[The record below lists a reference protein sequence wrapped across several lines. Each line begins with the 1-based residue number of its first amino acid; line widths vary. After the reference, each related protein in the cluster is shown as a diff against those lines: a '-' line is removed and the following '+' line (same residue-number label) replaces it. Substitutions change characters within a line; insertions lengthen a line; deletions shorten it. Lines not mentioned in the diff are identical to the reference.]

1 MLGKPEYIPSWLTD
15 GNGQQP
21 SVLYPARPCRNYI
34 SAQCLLAQGQYTEL
48 LVRWSDWEQEC
59 RPYSN
64 FLCLLYLQVQRAA
77 AFAGRGDVT
86 SCRASLKQALAMAEA
101 DKLVLPLA
109 QNIALLRPYLEQEL
123 QIAQL
128 AAARHTNREI
138 AQRLS
143 LSEGTIKQ
151 YLNKIFAKLQIDAA
165 AKNKRHQLERF
176 FSNS

>member
-1 MLGKPEYIPSWLTD
+1 M
-15 GNGQQP
+15 
-21 SVLYPARPCRNYI
+21 LYPARPCRNYI

-86 SCRASLKQALAMAEA
+86 SCRASLNQALAMAEA

-109 QNIALLRPYLEQEL
+109 QNIALLRPYLE
-123 QIAQL
+123 IGRASC
-128 AAARHTNREI
+128 RE
-138 AQRLS
+138 RV
-143 LSEGTIKQ
+143 
-151 YLNKIFAKLQIDAA
+151 
-165 AKNKRHQLERF
+165 
-176 FSNS
+176 

>member
-1 MLGKPEYIPSWLTD
+1 
-15 GNGQQP
+15 
-21 SVLYPARPCRNYI
+21 
-34 SAQCLLAQGQYTEL
+34 
-48 LVRWSDWEQEC
+48 
-59 RPYSN
+59 
-64 FLCLLYLQVQRAA
+64 
-77 AFAGRGDVT
+77 
-86 SCRASLKQALAMAEA
+86 MAEA

-109 QNIALLRPYLEQEL
+109 QNIALLRPYLEQELQGEFSAAAAAALHLGQQLEAGRRRIVSARFAEAGLQELTEQEL

-176 FSNS
+176 FPNS

>member
-1 MLGKPEYIPSWLTD
+1 M
-15 GNGQQP
+15 
-21 SVLYPARPCRNYI
+21 V
-34 SAQCLLAQGQYTEL
+34 
-48 LVRWSDWEQEC
+48 
-59 RPYSN
+59 
-64 FLCLLYLQVQRAA
+64 
-77 AFAGRGDVT
+77 
-86 SCRASLKQALAMAEA
+86 
-101 DKLVLPLA
+101 
-109 QNIALLRPYLEQEL
+109 IALLRPYLEQEAQGEYSAAAAAALHLGQQLEAGRGQIMSARFAEAGLQELTEQEL

-176 FSNS
+176 FPNS

>member
-1 MLGKPEYIPSWLTD
+1 M
-15 GNGQQP
+15 
-21 SVLYPARPCRNYI
+21 
-34 SAQCLLAQGQYTEL
+34 
-48 LVRWSDWEQEC
+48 RWSDWEQEC

-123 QIAQL
+123 QGEFS
-128 AAARHTNREI
+128 AAA
-138 AQRLS
+138 
-143 LSEGTIKQ
+143 
-151 YLNKIFAKLQIDAA
+151 AA
-165 AKNKRHQLERF
+165 ALHLGSSWRRAGGRLCSHALPKQACR
-176 FSNS
+176 S

>member
-1 MLGKPEYIPSWLTD
+1 MS
-15 GNGQQP
+15 
-21 SVLYPARPCRNYI
+21 AR
-34 SAQCLLAQGQYTEL
+34 
-48 LVRWSDWEQEC
+48 
-59 RPYSN
+59 
-64 FLCLLYLQVQRAA
+64 F
-77 AFAGRGDVT
+77 
-86 SCRASLKQALAMAEA
+86 AEA
-101 DKLVLPLA
+101 GLQELT
-109 QNIALLRPYLEQEL
+109 EQEL

-128 AAARHTNREI
+128 AAARHTNRES